1 MSEKACN
8 TPRKNKI
15 NFNGINESLENAIG
29 TWIVICQRMFFERI
43 VRLLKQQHNKMKK
56 GKNEISYFV
65 FSLVFGVLFYDS
77 RAMSNIVIF

>member
-1 MSEKACN
+1 
-8 TPRKNKI
+8 
-15 NFNGINESLENAIG
+15 
-29 TWIVICQRMFFERI
+29 MFFERI